1 MTLTQLQV
9 LIAVSE
15 HKNFTR
21 AADALG
27 FTQSAVSQM
36 INSLEKELGILLFHR
51 NRRGISTSYIGE
63 RMIQHAR
70 EILRITSCMRE
81 ESSASLGLEAGT
93 LRIGV
98 IPSVSA
104 KVLPGLIGSFREL
117 FPQIDIV
124 LFEGSY
130 EEIHSWISGSVID
143 VGFTT
148 TPDKELHTFP
158 LLQDQM
164 KVFVSNDSPLK
175 DEPFLTF
182 DQLRGKCFIMVK
194 DYGIQKLLQEHGNVP
209 NITFEVRDPA
219 TILSMVQER
228 VGVTILPE
236 LFMPEVLPKVT
247 AVPLRPAI
255 TREVVLAVRDFQYVS
270 PVAAEFIVHSQ
281 NYMKKVETAGL

>member
-1 MTLTQLQV
+1 MY
-9 LIAVSE
+9 E
-15 HKNFTR
+15 R
-21 AADALG
+21 
-27 FTQSAVSQM
+27 
-36 INSLEKELGILLFHR
+36 GILCF
-51 NRRGISTSYIGE
+51 
-63 RMIQHAR
+63 
-70 EILRITSCMRE
+70 
-81 ESSASLGLEAGT
+81 LGLEAGT

-104 KVLPGLIGSFREL
+104 KVLPGIIGSFREL

-130 EEIHSWISGSVID
+130 EEIHSWISGSVVD

-148 TPDKELHTFP
+148 TPDKELQTFP

-209 NITFEVRDPA
+209 NVTFEVRDPA

-236 LFMPEVLPKVT
+236 LYMPEVLPKVT

-255 TREVVLAVRDFQYVS
+255 IREVVLAVRDFQYVS
-270 PVAAEFIVHSQ
+270 PVTAEFIVHSQ
-281 NYMKKVETAGL
+281 NYMKKLETTDSERSSPSLRS

>member
-104 KVLPGLIGSFREL
+104 KVLPGIIGSFREL

-130 EEIHSWISGSVID
+130 EEIHSWISGSVVD

-148 TPDKELHTFP
+148 TPDKELQTFP

-209 NITFEVRDPA
+209 NVTFEVRDPA

-236 LFMPEVLPKVT
+236 LYMPEVLPKVT

-255 TREVVLAVRDFQYVS
+255 IREVVLAVRDFQYVS
-270 PVAAEFIVHSQ
+270 PVTAEFIVHSQ
-281 NYMKKVETAGL
+281 NYMKKLETTGL

>member
-9 LIAVSE
+9 LVAVAEEKS
-15 HKNFTR
+15 FTR
-21 AADALG
+21 AAVALG

-36 INSLEKELGILLFHR
+36 INNLEKELGISLFHR
-51 NRRGISTSYIGE
+51 SRGGISPTRIGE

-81 ESSASLGLEAGT
+81 EASASLGLEAGT
-93 LRIGV
+93 LRIGA

-104 KVLPGLIGSFREL
+104 KVLPGLIGSFRKL
-117 FPQIDIV
+117 FPQIEIV
-124 LFEGSY
+124 LFEGGY
-130 EEIHSWISGSVID
+130 EEIQSWLSGSVVD

-148 TPDKELHTFP
+148 MPGKELHAFP

-164 KVFVSNDSPLK
+164 LVFVPDDHPLK

-182 DQLRGKCFIMVK
+182 DQIKDKCFIMAK
-194 DYGIQKLLQEHGNVP
+194 DGCFKKLLQEHGIVP
-209 NITFEVRDPA
+209 NTTFEVSDPA
-219 TILSMVQER
+219 TILSMVQEW

-236 LFMPEVLPKVT
+236 LYVPKVLPKVT
-247 AVPLRPAI
+247 AIPLRPAI
-255 TREVVLAVRDFQYVS
+255 RRELVLAVRDCQCVS

-281 NYMKKVETAGL
+281 NYVKRVESFR

>member
-70 EILRITSCMRE
+70 EILRITSNMRE

-104 KVLPGLIGSFREL
+104 KVLPGLIGSFREQ

-148 TPDKELHTFP
+148 TPDKELQAFP

-255 TREVVLAVRDFQYVS
+255 TREVALAVRDSQYVS

-281 NYMKKVETAGL
+281 NYMKKVETAEL

>member
-104 KVLPGLIGSFREL
+104 KVLPGLIGSFREQ
-117 FPQIDIV
+117 FPQIEIV

-164 KVFVSNDSPLK
+164 KVFVSNDSLLK

-281 NYMKKVETAGL
+281 NYMKNVETAGL

>member
-148 TPDKELHTFP
+148 TPDKELQAFP

-281 NYMKKVETAGL
+281 NYMKKVETTGL

>member
-130 EEIHSWISGSVID
+130 EEIHSWISGSVVD

-148 TPDKELHTFP
+148 TPDKELQTFP

-209 NITFEVRDPA
+209 NVTFEVRDPA

>member
-15 HKNFTR
+15 HKSFTK
-21 AADALG
+21 AAEFLG

-36 INSLEKELGILLFHR
+36 VNSLEKELGILLFHR
-51 NRRGISTSYIGE
+51 SRGGISTTYIGE

-70 EILRITSCMRE
+70 EILHITSCMRE
-81 ESSASLGLEAGT
+81 ESLASLGLETGT
-93 LRIGV
+93 LRIGA

-104 KVLPGLIGSFREL
+104 KVLPGLIGSFRKL
-117 FPQIDIV
+117 FPQIEIV

-130 EEIHSWISGSVID
+130 EEIHNWISGSVVD

-148 TPDKELHTFP
+148 MPDKELQAFP
-158 LLQDQM
+158 LLQDRM

-175 DEPFLTF
+175 HEPFLTF
-182 DQLRGKCFIMVK
+182 DQLKGKCFIMVK
-194 DYGIQKLLQEHGNVP
+194 DCSIQKLLREHGITPNV
-209 NITFEVRDPA
+209 TFEVRDPA

-236 LFMPEVLPKVT
+236 LYIPEVLPKVT

-255 TREVVLAVRDFQYVS
+255 TRDLVLVVRDYQYVS
-270 PVAAEFIVHSQ
+270 PVAAEFIVHCQ
-281 NYMKKVETAGL
+281 NYLKQVEKAGL

>member
-104 KVLPGLIGSFREL
+104 KVLPGIIGSFREL

-130 EEIHSWISGSVID
+130 EEIHSWISGSVVD

-148 TPDKELHTFP
+148 TPDKELQTFP

-209 NITFEVRDPA
+209 NVTFEVRDPA

-247 AVPLRPAI
+247 AIPLRPAI

-270 PVAAEFIVHSQ
+270 PVAAEFIVHCQ

>member
-148 TPDKELHTFP
+148 TPDKELQAFP

-182 DQLRGKCFIMVK
+182 EQLRGKCFIMVK

>member
-104 KVLPGLIGSFREL
+104 KVLPGLIGSFREQ

-164 KVFVSNDSPLK
+164 KVFVSSDSPLK

-194 DYGIQKLLQEHGNVP
+194 DYGIQKLLQAHGNVP
-209 NITFEVRDPA
+209 NVTFEVRDPA